1 LATLKVS
8 CERIIDTD
16 YSLNKQAGKQA
27 SKQKSLSCCYF
38 KFSPGGLQLSGLASD
53 NRCCYNYNYCCYC
66 CCCCCCCVYIQL
78 ASITNK
84 PLFGL
89 TDERL
94 KAYKAKTNIAD
105 RLYMMRTT
113 ASRPDYSITDGGLK
127 YCASI
132 AVFVGLILSLLTM
145 LPSSQF
151 KRTDSLKIN
160 DEKWNENEKSE
171 SLRSEEEALRLKQL
185 GEMVRLRQQ
194 RVAKRRISKE
204 DQEKGFEEN
213 SDKQQQAQQQQQ
225 QMDFTSES
233 DEPKPTLQ
241 QQPHFSSPVRT
252 FRTKGKEHIK
262 ANTVYPSH
270 SDGDEDENSDYD
282 DNEDENEENKIAE
295 PKQMKLK
302 NSRQIRVFRTKN
314 GQITEK
320 SSIIHEHVQI
330 PISNS
335 QNFGKIRVFRTKGY
349 TASKIIS
356 QQSDETEFLT
366 DDDNDNDDY
375 GNNDDDDDDDADDK
389 DSGKEHEEIE
399 ETKNYD
405 QIPKQTATVR
415 YIRIKNGIAS
425 KITQPLHTETESSH
439 HQLSIRYR
447 RIKGKEQTD
456 GQMEE
461 WKILVPKVTLNYNTN
476 SLIST
481 NANNQMVP
489 FKITLLPETH
499 EISEDRTA
507 HLPQLK
513 YTVTNQLDQRIRLR
527 LDIAD
532 RLLSE
537 RRLEESLYEFDDLLK
552 VYPTSPRSRYGKAV
566 SLDLLADHRQ
576 SNQYLEKAIHAYE
589 SVLQLPQLPDEL
601 LQLTVHRLVERCRFR
616 GWFDKAVQAQIRLLE
631 KQPNDANWL
640 NEFAITMMMM
650 GRFEDAKRVF
660 LSVLDKDM
668 GNAVALLYYGY
679 ILKTVDRDYA
689 KSIHFLSRGLAIGVQ
704 LKQAA
709 RFVLHLGEAL
719 QRLNKTDEAY
729 SLYEEAARNRIFLSK
744 YQRSLYN
751 VVGLTARPW
760 WTVGQT
766 ICGKQL
772 KNLEKNWRQ
781 IKEQVMHMWNTVG
794 REFDR
799 VESYTETGDW
809 KQMNLFTSSGGK
821 YKKNC
826 DHAEALC
833 NMMKQLSDQ
842 SDCKVEQ
849 IYLISLV
856 AGTHIWPRCAFAN
869 YYLTA
874 YMGVALPHGSW
885 IRVHN
890 ESRPLILGRFAVF
903 DPSFEHE
910 IHAGGSGF
918 QLLLAV
924 NIWHPELSEEQ
935 RQSVPPLCSSGELW
949 KISVVL
955 RLEIHCFR
963 LKTINRERRQKEQ
976 RRDNFRNARHIY
988 VSWTVMKGRD

>member
-1 LATLKVS
+1 
-8 CERIIDTD
+8 
-16 YSLNKQAGKQA
+16 
-27 SKQKSLSCCYF
+27 
-38 KFSPGGLQLSGLASD
+38 LASD
-53 NRCCYNYNYCCYC
+53 NRCCYYYYNYYC
-66 CCCCCCCVYIQL
+66 CCCCCCVHILL

-84 PLFGL
+84 H
-89 TDERL
+89 EQL
-94 KAYKAKTNIAD
+94 KAWKGKTNIAD
-105 RLYMMRTT
+105 RPYMMRTT
-113 ASRPDYSITDGGLK
+113 ANRLDYSITDGGLK

-171 SLRSEEEALRLKQL
+171 KESLRSEEEALRLKQL

-204 DQEKGFEEN
+204 DQENGFEEN
-213 SDKQQQAQQQQQ
+213 SNKQQQQQ
-225 QMDFTSES
+225 QQQQKEKMDFTSES

-252 FRTKGKEHIK
+252 FRTKGKEHMK
-262 ANTVYPSH
+262 ASTVYPSH
-270 SDGDEDENSDYD
+270 GGGDEDENSDYD
-282 DNEDENEENKIAE
+282 DENEGNQIAE
-295 PKQMKLK
+295 PKQTKLK

-320 SSIIHEHVQI
+320 PSIIHEHVQI
-330 PISNS
+330 PISNG
-335 QNFGKIRVFRTKGY
+335 QNLGKIRVYRTRGHH

-356 QQSDETEFLT
+356 QQSDETKFLND
-366 DDDNDNDDY
+366 DDDNDNDNDKDDY
-375 GNNDDDDDDDADDK
+375 DDDDDNNNDDDDADDK
-389 DSGKEHEEIE
+389 DSIDSGKEHEEIE
-399 ETKNYD
+399 ETKIYD
-405 QIPKQTATVR
+405 QMPKQTATVR

-425 KITQPLHTETESSH
+425 KITQPLLHTETESGH

-447 RIKGKEQTD
+447 RIKGKDQTD

-499 EISEDRTA
+499 EISEDRSA

-576 SNQYLEKAIHAYE
+576 SNQYLEKAIDAYE

-616 GWFDKAVQAQIRLLE
+616 AYKDIYIYIFKYNKHLKWFDKAVQAQIRLLE

-751 VVGLTARPW
+751 VVGITARPW

-781 IKEQVMHMWNTVG
+781 IKEQVMHVWNTVG

-809 KQMNLFTSSGGK
+809 KQMNLFTSSGRK
-821 YKKNC
+821 YTKNC
-826 DHAEALC
+826 EHAEALC
-833 NMMKQLSDQ
+833 NMMEQLSED

-910 IHAGGSGF
+910 LHAGGSGF
-918 QLLLAV
+918 QLLLAM

-935 RQSVPPLCSSGELW
+935 RQSVPPL
-949 KISVVL
+949 
-955 RLEIHCFR
+955 
-963 LKTINRERRQKEQ
+963 
-976 RRDNFRNARHIY
+976 
-988 VSWTVMKGRD
+988 

>member
-1 LATLKVS
+1 
-8 CERIIDTD
+8 
-16 YSLNKQAGKQA
+16 
-27 SKQKSLSCCYF
+27 
-38 KFSPGGLQLSGLASD
+38 LASD
-53 NRCCYNYNYCCYC
+53 NRCCYYYYNYYC
-66 CCCCCCCVYIQL
+66 CCCCCCVHILL

-84 PLFGL
+84 H
-89 TDERL
+89 EQL
-94 KAYKAKTNIAD
+94 KAWKGKTNIAD
-105 RLYMMRTT
+105 RPYMMRTT
-113 ASRPDYSITDGGLK
+113 ANRLDYSITDGGLK

-171 SLRSEEEALRLKQL
+171 KESLRSEEEALRLKQL

-204 DQEKGFEEN
+204 DQENGFEEN
-213 SDKQQQAQQQQQ
+213 SNKQQQQQ
-225 QMDFTSES
+225 QQQQKEKMDFTSES

-252 FRTKGKEHIK
+252 FRTKGKEHMK
-262 ANTVYPSH
+262 ASTVYPSH
-270 SDGDEDENSDYD
+270 GGGDEDENSDYD
-282 DNEDENEENKIAE
+282 DENEGNQIAE
-295 PKQMKLK
+295 PKQTKLK

-320 SSIIHEHVQI
+320 PSIIHEHVQI
-330 PISNS
+330 PISNG
-335 QNFGKIRVFRTKGY
+335 QNLGKIRVYRTRGHH

-356 QQSDETEFLT
+356 QQSDETKFLND
-366 DDDNDNDDY
+366 DDDNDNDNDKDDY
-375 GNNDDDDDDDADDK
+375 DDDDDNNNDDDDADDK
-389 DSGKEHEEIE
+389 DSIDSGKEHEEIE
-399 ETKNYD
+399 ETKIYD
-405 QIPKQTATVR
+405 QMPKQTATVR

-425 KITQPLHTETESSH
+425 KITQPLLHTETESGH

-447 RIKGKEQTD
+447 RIKGKDQTD

-499 EISEDRTA
+499 EISEDRSA

-576 SNQYLEKAIHAYE
+576 SNQYLEKAIDAYE
-589 SVLQLPQLPDEL
+589 SVIPINNLQVLQLPQLPDEL

-616 GWFDKAVQAQIRLLE
+616 AYKDIYIYIFKYNKHLKWFDKAVQAQIRLLE

-751 VVGLTARPW
+751 VVGITARPW

-781 IKEQVMHMWNTVG
+781 IKEQVMHVWNTVG

-809 KQMNLFTSSGGK
+809 KQMNLFTSSGRK
-821 YKKNC
+821 YTKNC
-826 DHAEALC
+826 EHAEALC
-833 NMMKQLSDQ
+833 NMMEQLSED

-910 IHAGGSGF
+910 LHAGGSGF
-918 QLLLAV
+918 QLLLAM

-935 RQSVPPLCSSGELW
+935 RQSVPPL
-949 KISVVL
+949 
-955 RLEIHCFR
+955 
-963 LKTINRERRQKEQ
+963 
-976 RRDNFRNARHIY
+976 
-988 VSWTVMKGRD
+988 

>member
-1 LATLKVS
+1 MLLRQFNV
-8 CERIIDTD
+8 
-16 YSLNKQAGKQA
+16 
-27 SKQKSLSCCYF
+27 
-38 KFSPGGLQLSGLASD
+38 
-53 NRCCYNYNYCCYC
+53 
-66 CCCCCCCVYIQL
+66 
-78 ASITNK
+78 
-84 PLFGL
+84 L
-89 TDERL
+89 TRHEQL
-94 KAYKAKTNIAD
+94 KAWKGKTNIAD
-105 RLYMMRTT
+105 RPYMMRTT
-113 ASRPDYSITDGGLK
+113 ANRLDYSITDGGLK

-171 SLRSEEEALRLKQL
+171 KESLRSEEEALRLKQL

-204 DQEKGFEEN
+204 DQENGFEEN
-213 SDKQQQAQQQQQ
+213 SNKQQQQQ
-225 QMDFTSES
+225 QQQQKEKMDFTSES

-252 FRTKGKEHIK
+252 FRTKGKEHMK
-262 ANTVYPSH
+262 ASTVYPSH
-270 SDGDEDENSDYD
+270 GGGDEDENSDYD
-282 DNEDENEENKIAE
+282 DENEGNQIAE
-295 PKQMKLK
+295 PKQTKLK

-320 SSIIHEHVQI
+320 PSIIHEHVQI
-330 PISNS
+330 PISNG
-335 QNFGKIRVFRTKGY
+335 QNLGKIRVYRTRGHH

-356 QQSDETEFLT
+356 QQSDETKFLND
-366 DDDNDNDDY
+366 DDDNDNDNDKDDY
-375 GNNDDDDDDDADDK
+375 DDDDDNNNDDDDADDK
-389 DSGKEHEEIE
+389 DSIDSGKEHEEIE
-399 ETKNYD
+399 ETKIYD
-405 QIPKQTATVR
+405 QMPKQTATVR

-425 KITQPLHTETESSH
+425 KITQPLLHTETESGH

-447 RIKGKEQTD
+447 RIKGKDQTD

-499 EISEDRTA
+499 EISEDRSA

-576 SNQYLEKAIHAYE
+576 SNQYLEKAIDAYE
-589 SVLQLPQLPDEL
+589 SVIPINNLQVLQLPQLPDEL

-616 GWFDKAVQAQIRLLE
+616 AYKDIYIYIFKYNKHLKWFDKAVQAQIRLLE

-751 VVGLTARPW
+751 VVGITARPW

-781 IKEQVMHMWNTVG
+781 IKEQVMHVWNTVG

-809 KQMNLFTSSGGK
+809 KQMNLFTSSGRK
-821 YKKNC
+821 YTKNC
-826 DHAEALC
+826 EHAEALC
-833 NMMKQLSDQ
+833 NMMEQLSED

-910 IHAGGSGF
+910 LHAGGSGF
-918 QLLLAV
+918 QLLLAM

-935 RQSVPPLCSSGELW
+935 RQSVPPL
-949 KISVVL
+949 
-955 RLEIHCFR
+955 
-963 LKTINRERRQKEQ
+963 
-976 RRDNFRNARHIY
+976 
-988 VSWTVMKGRD
+988 

>member
-1 LATLKVS
+1 
-8 CERIIDTD
+8 
-16 YSLNKQAGKQA
+16 
-27 SKQKSLSCCYF
+27 
-38 KFSPGGLQLSGLASD
+38 LASD
-53 NRCCYNYNYCCYC
+53 NRCCYYYYNYYC
-66 CCCCCCCVYIQL
+66 CCCCCCVHILL

-84 PLFGL
+84 H
-89 TDERL
+89 EQL
-94 KAYKAKTNIAD
+94 KAWKGKTNIAD
-105 RLYMMRTT
+105 RPYMMRTT
-113 ASRPDYSITDGGLK
+113 ANRLDYSITDGGLK

-171 SLRSEEEALRLKQL
+171 KESLRSEEEALRLKQL

-204 DQEKGFEEN
+204 DQENGFEEN
-213 SDKQQQAQQQQQ
+213 SNKQQQQQ
-225 QMDFTSES
+225 QQQQKEKMDFTSES

-252 FRTKGKEHIK
+252 FRTKGKEHMK
-262 ANTVYPSH
+262 ASTVYPSH
-270 SDGDEDENSDYD
+270 GGGDEDENSDYD
-282 DNEDENEENKIAE
+282 DENEGNQIAE
-295 PKQMKLK
+295 PKQTKLK

-320 SSIIHEHVQI
+320 PSIIHEHVQI
-330 PISNS
+330 PISNG
-335 QNFGKIRVFRTKGY
+335 QNLGKIRVYRTRGHH

-356 QQSDETEFLT
+356 QQSDETKFLND
-366 DDDNDNDDY
+366 DDDNDNDNDKDDY
-375 GNNDDDDDDDADDK
+375 DDDDDNNNDDDDADDK
-389 DSGKEHEEIE
+389 DSIDSGKEHEEIE
-399 ETKNYD
+399 ETKIYD
-405 QIPKQTATVR
+405 QMPKQTATVR

-425 KITQPLHTETESSH
+425 KITQPLLHTETESGH

-447 RIKGKEQTD
+447 RIKGKDQTD

-499 EISEDRTA
+499 EISEDRSA

-576 SNQYLEKAIHAYE
+576 SNQYLEKAIDAYE

-616 GWFDKAVQAQIRLLE
+616 AQIRLLE

-751 VVGLTARPW
+751 VVGITARPW

-781 IKEQVMHMWNTVG
+781 IKEQVMHVWNTVG

-809 KQMNLFTSSGGK
+809 KQMNLFTSSGRK
-821 YKKNC
+821 YTKNC
-826 DHAEALC
+826 EHAEALC
-833 NMMKQLSDQ
+833 NMMEQLSED

-910 IHAGGSGF
+910 LHAGGSGF
-918 QLLLAV
+918 QLLLAM

-935 RQSVPPLCSSGELW
+935 RQSVPPL
-949 KISVVL
+949 
-955 RLEIHCFR
+955 
-963 LKTINRERRQKEQ
+963 
-976 RRDNFRNARHIY
+976 
-988 VSWTVMKGRD
+988 